1 MLWIISIMGLL
12 VALGALF
19 FTGTTSSKITVFSET
34 ISTTFKTEI
43 KTLKDEIERKA
54 GVLEH
59 RVEILER
66 DLKPMVKS
74 HESFGAEI
82 AAIRKQILK
91 LQRTLEGPR

>member
-1 MLWIISIMGLL
+1 MLWIIAVMALL

-66 DLKPMVKS
+66 DLKQMVKS

-91 LQRTLEGPR
+91 LQRKLEGPR

>member
-1 MLWIISIMGLL
+1 MVWIISVMALL
-12 VALGALF
+12 VGLGALF
-19 FTGTTSSKITVFSET
+19 FTGTTLNKMTVFSET
-34 ISTTFKTEI
+34 LSTSFKTEI
-43 KTLKDEIERKA
+43 KALRDDIEKKA
-54 GVLEH
+54 EVLEH

-91 LQRTLEGPR
+91 LQRQLEGPQ